1 MRDSGLAGILAVL
14 VVIVIIV
21 VVLGGIFLAVYIPGY
36 NQAIRLDQQANEA
49 WANVDAQL
57 QRRLDLIPNLVATVQ
72 GYAGQEK
79 EIFTRIAEARTKYFQ
94 ADSIEGRIEASNQLS
109 GALSRL
115 LLLQEAYPQLKSDQ
129 NFRDLQVALEG
140 TENRIAV
147 ARTRYNEA
155 VNRLNTYTK
164 EFIGSF
170 FARRAGV
177 KPKPFFE
184 TTEEAR
190 TAPPKA
196 RSPPTPPR
204 PSPSPWSAW
213 LCSTACRPSSS
224 TGVTAAW
231 PSA

>member
-1 MRDSGLAGILAVL
+1 MRNAGLAGILG
-14 VVIVIIV
+14 VIVGIVLIV
-21 VVLGGIFLAVYIPGY
+21 VVLGGIFLAMYIPGY
-36 NQAIRLDQQANEA
+36 NRAIQLEQQANEA

-57 QRRLDLIPNLVATVQ
+57 QRRMDLIPNLVATVK

-94 ADSIEGRIEASNQLS
+94 SDNVENRIEASNQLS

-155 VNRLNTYTK
+155 VKALNTYTR
-164 EFIGSF
+164 EFLGSF

-190 TAPPKA
+190 AGAPKVDFSA
-196 RSPPTPPR
+196 PTPPAR
-204 PSPSPWSAW
+204 QPSQPNQPTQPAPQP
-213 LCSTACRPSSS
+213 TP
-224 TGVTAAW
+224 
-231 PSA
+231 P

>member
-1 MRDSGLAGILAVL
+1 MKNSGIAALFSILIVIIILAV
-14 VVIVIIV
+14 VVGAAIVAFYV
-21 VVLGGIFLAVYIPGY
+21 PGY
-36 NQAIRLDQQANEA
+36 NRAIRLEQQANEA

-94 ADSIEGRIEASNQLS
+94 SDSIEGRIEASNQLS

-147 ARTRYNEA
+147 ARTRYNQA
-155 VNRLNTYTK
+155 VTALNTYAK
-164 EFIGSF
+164 EFLGSF

-190 TAPPKA
+190 TAPPKVDFSTPA
-196 RSPPTPPR
+196 QPTQPAPQPTP
-204 PSPSPWSAW
+204 
-213 LCSTACRPSSS
+213 
-224 TGVTAAW
+224 
-231 PSA
+231 